1 MLPWYQ
7 WAVFATVPLLIF
19 LLYFLKLR
27 RVPLEVPSTYLWS
40 RTVEDLHVNSL
51 WQRLRNNLLLWLQLL
66 AVGLL
71 ALSCLNPGCDGTQ
84 LSGNRFIFVIDRS
97 ASMAATDTL
106 DDRSRLAEAKR
117 QACAIVDQMKSTDA
131 AMVISFCDDARVEQ
145 SYTKTKSLLKKK
157 ILAIKQTQ
165 RSTDLS
171 EALLTASGLANPGR
185 TSDQESEIDIQVA
198 DALVATLMIF
208 TDGAFESVDEFQ
220 MGNLNAEYHPIGSQ
234 VEPTGN
240 LGITAFSLND
250 QMEADGKV
258 QVFARVQNSGLETQ
272 TVGVS
277 LLVDGE
283 LVDAQQV
290 EVKGVDSVEL
300 NDAQQAK
307 VQDANSATLNFD
319 LSGDITQI
327 ASAIPLELRIDATD
341 PYMQDNV
348 ATCVLNPPR
357 MIKALVLSDDSSF
370 LELAMTTDRLQK
382 FSTVEFKDREFVE
395 SEDFKENAVLGAY
408 DLVVFDQCAP
418 KTMPSCST
426 IFIGAIPPKDW
437 KEVKKLETSPV
448 IDVNQSHPVMFDL
461 QMQMGRVNILDS
473 MVLEGPQGSAMLV
486 QSTEGPIMSVGPRGN
501 YEDLVIGF
509 PLAKVDKDGGTT
521 INTDWPRLLSFP
533 IFVQNAVLTLGGA
546 SQFGR
551 AKNYR
556 PGQLVQLKPRLPYP
570 EIEIT
575 NPAKKESTLKA
586 SADNQFIYSN
596 TDQCGV
602 YSVAG
607 KDDEDVDHLFTVNLL
622 DRQESNLKVREN
634 LGLGLEEV
642 MAQPKTQVARKQLWI
657 WLVMLALGVI
667 TAEWLIFNKR
677 VFI

>member
-1 MLPWYQ
+1 MTYWIPNMLPWYQ

-71 ALSCLNPGCDGTQ
+71 ALSCLNPGCDGTT
-84 LSGNRFIFVIDRS
+84 LKGDRFIFVIDRS
-97 ASMAATDTL
+97 SSMSATDTP
-106 DDRSRLAEAKR
+106 DDRSRLEDAKR

-220 MGNLNAEYHPIGSQ
+220 MGNLNAEYYPVGSPI
-234 VEPTGN
+234 EPSAN

-258 QVFARVQNSGLETQ
+258 QVFARVQNSGLEMQ

-283 LVDAQQV
+283 LADAQQV
-290 EVKGVDSVEL
+290 EVKGI
-300 NDAQQAK
+300 
-307 VQDANSATLNFD
+307 NSATLNFD
-319 LSGDITQI
+319 LSGDVSQITN
-327 ASAIPLELRIDATD
+327 AIPLELRIDATD
-341 PYMQDNV
+341 CYMQDNV

-357 MIKALVLSDDSSF
+357 MLKALVLTDDRSF

-395 SEDFKENAVLGAY
+395 SEEFKENAVLGAY
-408 DLVVFDQCAP
+408 DLVVFDQCTP

-461 QMQMGRVNILDS
+461 QMSRVNILES
-473 MVLEGPQGSAMLV
+473 IVLKAPQGSAMLL
-486 QSTEGPIMSVGPRGN
+486 QSTEGPIISVGPRGN

-509 PLAKVDKDGGTT
+509 PLTKVDKDGVTT
-521 INTDWPRLLSFP
+521 VNTDWPRLLSFP

-575 NPAKKESTLKA
+575 NPAKKESVLKA
-586 SADNQFIYSN
+586 SADNQFIYSD
-596 TDQCGV
+596 TEQCGV

-622 DRQESNLKVREN
+622 DRQESNLEVREN

-642 MAQPKTQVARKQLWI
+642 MAQAETQVARKQLWI
-657 WLVMLALGVI
+657 WLVMLALVVI
-667 TAEWLIFNKR
+667 TVEWLIFNKR